1 MKSIHVIIGGFLASI
16 FLIFL
21 CISVNAEKYYIE
33 LGLGEQVERSHN
45 SMKPSLP
52 FVSEANS
59 DVEGI
64 KEESIIALDK
74 NITEDKKETSLVQ
87 EINNTEITNKSQE
100 SLEAEENKSVVI
112 NDKNLSVEENI
123 SKAVKISPIETAPI
137 LIERGSFKYEMNETI
152 KESNLSSPDTPPL
165 LSKEKNLQDTV
176 SVLLKKERVTFAKNS
191 GNIRLSGKKVLDKI
205 AKLLVD
211 KKNIK
216 IEIEGHTDA
225 GGKRKLNQKIS
236 QMRANRV
243 RRYLINK
250 GILSKNIKAK
260 GWGESKLL
268 LPKKP
273 YNHLNRRVEIYIKKE
288 KK

>member
-45 SMKPSLP
+45 SMNPSLP

-59 DVEGI
+59 NVESI
-64 KEESIIALDK
+64 KEEIEMVSLGG
-74 NITEDKKETSLVQ
+74 NLTESKKEISLLK
-87 EINNTEITNKSQE
+87 ESNNTIAYKTQE
-100 SLEAEENKSVVI
+100 SIETEENRTVVL
-112 NDKNLSVEENI
+112 NDKNMSMEENI
-123 SKAVKISPIETAPI
+123 SKIVKIAPIETSLG
-137 LIERGSFKYEMNETI
+137 LIERGSFKYEMNKSNNET
-152 KESNLSSPDTPPL
+152 NLSSDTPL
-165 LSKEKNLQDTV
+165 DKEENLQEKV
-176 SVLLKKERVTFAKNS
+176 SQLLKKERVTFAKNS
-191 GNIRLSGKKVLDKI
+191 GKIRLSGKKVLDKI
-205 AKLLVD
+205 AKLLHN

-225 GGKRKLNQKIS
+225 GGRKKINQKIS

-243 RRYLINK
+243 RKYLIKK
-250 GILSKNIKAK
+250 GVLSKNIKAK

-268 LPKKP
+268 FPKKP
-273 YNHLNRRVEIYIKKE
+273 YNYLNRRVEIYIKKE
-288 KK
+288 EK